1 MASRSLDETEMR
13 YAVIKKEA
21 LARTWACKKFSDY
34 ILGLPFVLERDHKPL
49 VSLLQSK
56 ELPKMPPRILQFR
69 LRLMR
74 FSPTVQYVPGKH
86 QTTADALSRAPVG
99 TPQET
104 DTALIAE
111 VESFA
116 METMTTHLAS
126 AQRLLDI
133 TTS

>member
-1 MASRSLDETEMR
+1 
-13 YAVIKKEA
+13 
-21 LARTWACKKFSDY
+21 
-34 ILGLPFVLERDHKPL
+34 
-49 VSLLQSK
+49 
-56 ELPKMPPRILQFR
+56 MPPHILRFR

-104 DTALIAE
+104 DTTLIAK